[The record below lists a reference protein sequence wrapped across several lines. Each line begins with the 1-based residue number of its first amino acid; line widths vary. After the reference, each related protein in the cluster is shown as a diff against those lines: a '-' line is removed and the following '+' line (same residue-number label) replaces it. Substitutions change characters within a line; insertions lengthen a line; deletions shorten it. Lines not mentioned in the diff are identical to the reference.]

1 VTTALLT
8 AGADAEN
15 FPMKFIKRFEAA
27 SAAFELQL
35 AKGTQFLNSKEARKG
50 EVKTWFSHLDSAW
63 KEAEACVNMVN
74 LSS

>member
-1 VTTALLT
+1 MTTALLT

-15 FPMKFIKRFEAA
+15 FPVKFLKRFEAA
-27 SAAFELQL
+27 AADFELQL
-35 AKGTQFLNSKEARKG
+35 AKGNQFLQAKEARKG
-50 EVKTWFSHLDSAW
+50 EVKTWFSHLNSAW